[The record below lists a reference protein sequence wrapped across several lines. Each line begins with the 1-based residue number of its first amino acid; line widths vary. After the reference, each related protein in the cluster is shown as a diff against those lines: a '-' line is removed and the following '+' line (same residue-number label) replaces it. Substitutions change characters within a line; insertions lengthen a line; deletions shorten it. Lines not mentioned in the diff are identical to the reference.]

1 MTEETFETRLESAL
15 KEHALDSAGNVYTI
29 GMNDVMVYLDEMQK
43 ENPELF
49 KKAQSCDPIQLAIE
63 IADMIGSAGIV
74 EHIESAIREA
84 LRTQYECLQIPN
96 QTINTEACNG

>member
-15 KEHALDSAGNVYTI
+15 KEHALDSAGNIYTI

-49 KKAQSCDPIQLAIE
+49 KKAQV
-63 IADMIGSAGIV
+63 M
-74 EHIESAIREA
+74 
-84 LRTQYECLQIPN
+84 
-96 QTINTEACNG
+96 

>member
-15 KEHALDSAGNVYTI
+15 KQHALDSADNIYTI
-29 GMNDVMVYLDEMQK
+29 GLDDVMAYLNEMQK

-49 KKAQSCDPIQLAIE
+49 EKGKALDPIQLAIE

-74 EHIESAIREA
+74 EHIESAIRDA
-84 LRTQYECLQIPN
+84 IRTQYEFMQITN
-96 QTINTEACNG
+96 QTINKEACNG

>member
-15 KEHALDSAGNVYTI
+15 KEHALDAAGNIYTI
-29 GMNDVMVYLDEMQK
+29 GLNDVMVYVDEMQK

-49 KKAQSCDPIQLAIE
+49 RKAQNCDPTQLAIE

-84 LRTQYECLQIPN
+84 IRTQYECLRITN
-96 QTINTEACNG
+96 QTINTEA